1 MSKGIDF
8 NNPKP
13 LYEQIEI
20 DIKEK
25 IEKGELQRG
34 QQIASQND
42 LVKEYGVSLI
52 TVKKAL
58 SDLVA
63 DGTLFTRQGKGTFVA
78 ETSLRKVDLSGNK
91 TIGVVLRD
99 LKHPFFSLII
109 HSIEERTSELG
120 YNFLLSSSS
129 NSLEKEEAQI
139 NKFRELN
146 VDGII
151 IASLSLE
158 YRATD
163 FIQKLHDDNFPYIIV
178 SYIHDPDYWYVGA
191 DHEYGGYIA
200 TEHLIKLGYKNIG
213 YLHAGRG
220 NLLSEVRKN
229 GYYRALNEYNVEYDS
244 HLVYYLSEEKFDQYT
259 DRYMQG
265 YEFGKK
271 FLNFDKKPDAMFVY
285 SDLVALGFNQAVT
298 ENGMKIPDDIAVVG
312 YDDIQ
317 VSSFASIPLTT
328 IHQPADKIGGLAV
341 DILQKRIEQKDIG
354 NRTILKPT
362 LIIRDSCGAKKRN
375 ISLDSLA
382 G

>member
-1 MSKGIDF
+1 MGRGIDF
-8 NNPKP
+8 NDPRP

-25 IEKGELQRG
+25 ISRGEITPG
-34 QQIASQND
+34 HQIGSQSD
-42 LVKEYGVSLI
+42 LVKEYNVSLI

-58 SDLVA
+58 SNLVA
-63 DGTLFTRQGKGTFVA
+63 DGTLFTRQGVGTFVA
-78 ETSLRKVDLSGNK
+78 EAVFRKVDLSAHK

-139 NKFRELN
+139 NRFRELN

-151 IASLSLE
+151 IASLSME
-158 YRATD
+158 YRASD
-163 FIQKLHDDNFPYIIV
+163 FIQKLHHEKFPYLMV

-191 DHEYGGYIA
+191 DHEYGGFIA
-200 TEHLIKLGYKNIG
+200 AEHLIKLGYKNIG

-229 GYYRALNEYNVEYDS
+229 GYYRALNEYNINFDS
-244 HLVYYLSEEKFDQYT
+244 NLVYYLNEENYDQYG
-259 DRYMQG
+259 DRFKQG
-265 YEFGKK
+265 LEFGKK
-271 FLNFDKKPDAMFVY
+271 FLQFKERPDALFVY
-285 SDLVALGFNQAVT
+285 SDLVALGFSQAVT
-298 ENGMKIPDDIAVVG
+298 EGGMKIPDDIAIVG

-328 IHQPADKIGGLAV
+328 IHQPADKIGRLAV
-341 DILQKRIEQKDIG
+341 DILQKRIENRDIG
-354 NRTILKPT
+354 NRTILKPA
-362 LIIRDSCGAKKRN
+362 LIVRESCGAKKRI
-375 ISLDSLA
+375 ISKKSMT

>member
-1 MSKGIDF
+1 MGRKIDL
-8 NNPKP
+8 NNSKP

-25 IEKGELQRG
+25 IGRGELTPG
-34 QQIASQND
+34 QQISSQSE
-42 LVKEYGVSLI
+42 LVKKYDVSMI

-78 ETSLRKVDLSGNK
+78 ESFIKKVDLSAHK

-109 HSIEERTSELG
+109 HSIEERASELG

-129 NSLEKEEAQI
+129 NNLEKEEAQI
-139 NKFRELN
+139 NRFRELN

-163 FIQKLHDDNFPYIIV
+163 FIQKLHLEKFPYIMI
-178 SYIHDPDYWYVGA
+178 SYIHDPDYWYVGS

-200 TEHLIKLGYKNIG
+200 TEHLIKLGHKNIG

-229 GYYRALNEYNVEYDS
+229 GYYRALNEYDVQYDS
-244 HLVYYLSEEKFDQYT
+244 RLVYYLNEENFDHYT
-259 DRYMQG
+259 DRYKQG
-265 YEFGKK
+265 YDFGIK
-271 FLNFDKKPDAMFVY
+271 FIKFDKKPDALFIY
-285 SDLVALGFNQAVT
+285 SDLVALGFTQALN
-298 ENGMKIPDDIAVVG
+298 ENGIKVPDDIAVVG

-317 VSSFASIPLTT
+317 VSSFASVPLTT
-328 IHQPADKIGGLAV
+328 VHQPSDKIGRLAV
-341 DILQKRIEQKDIG
+341 DILQKRIENKDIG
-354 NRTILKPT
+354 NRTILKPA
-362 LIIRDSCGAKKRN
+362 LIIRDSCGAKR
-375 ISLDSLA
+375 IIA